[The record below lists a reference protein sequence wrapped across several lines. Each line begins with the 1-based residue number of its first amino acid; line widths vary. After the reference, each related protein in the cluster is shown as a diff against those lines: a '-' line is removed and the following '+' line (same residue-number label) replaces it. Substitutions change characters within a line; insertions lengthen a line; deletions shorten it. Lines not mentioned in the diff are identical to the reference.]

1 MKVSNHVH
9 RLITSKLDSAR
20 IVVWYD
26 GERAFGDFV
35 QRFSAPNCRVV
46 SAEESRLRARR
57 EAGAIYR
64 QLNVSG
70 SLEESS
76 ANLLIYLPFK
86 RSTGDARLQDPFEV
100 FAVAGDTFGDKES
113 EQLASLAYQ
122 ALPDLAE
129 QIERLFR
136 EGQLALRL
144 RSGQAPSTDPSG
156 FGKPEGSKA
165 GSGQALAML
174 DQLERGAAYPLTR
187 QALGTQSAVEVA
199 VQLLG
204 DLQAVQKVADVP
216 GCGEEVL
223 RLLAAELGFV
233 PPGSAKQ
240 WKQRWA
246 LLARYV
252 LFSEFAFDLP
262 GELPAAL
269 VNLPCADES
278 YRDRIYALAERL
290 RGTVG
295 TRDTYID
302 LANHVERELGLP
314 GHFAGVARLGQRD
327 TFAFE
332 ERQYLAALAQALE
345 ADQLDAAREIIA
357 GRAKSVWRSE
367 PERTQVWRVAER
379 CVALLDVAN
388 RVEQVWEQEVDKI
401 VAAYARED
409 GWIDLDRRQRLMEQS
424 IAECTECEELEA
436 VTARCRARYREMIDA
451 IQQRFLAAVEKTG
464 WPPETVLRQTQ
475 VFDQFVAP
483 ALAAREKVA
492 YFLPDAVR
500 FARGRAL
507 AGALSPL
514 GARARHPGASALPT
528 ITLVGMAAL
537 LPGADGTLTMRQ
549 VDGDLIPHLGDRRLK
564 TSADRM
570 RFLAEKYGD
579 RFVDVEISQFLSLT
593 STAKRQARLKN
604 ADLVVVRDSRID
616 RMGETITLR
625 EARKYMTDLLGDL
638 KAAVTQLVR
647 LGYCYIVIATDHGHV
662 LLPEVLPGDVVTES
676 PTGEW
681 PLKKRRSLLGR
692 QVKEGIG
699 TRVFN
704 AAHVGIQGDATEL
717 VVPNGFGLYSAGSG
731 YFHGGLSLQECLLPL
746 ITLRAKGHPAEQTSQ
761 ELEIHYRSDAF
772 TSRVIG
778 LKVWFNSL
786 LEKSI
791 RVRIEPFDGPDPS
804 ARKVGDAA
812 DCDARDEVTREVTLI
827 AGQDTP
833 VPVLLDPDF
842 DGDQVEI
849 RATNPEAPV
858 VWARLTLK
866 NKMLD

>member
-1 MKVSNHVH
+1 MKVSKHVH
-9 RLITSKLDSAR
+9 KLVVSKLDTAR

-26 GERAFGDFV
+26 GEQAFSDFV
-35 QRFSAPNCRVV
+35 HDFRAANCRVV

-57 EAGAIYR
+57 EAEAIYR

-70 SLEESS
+70 SLKDSS

-86 RSTGDARLQDPFEV
+86 RSTGDARQQDPFEV

-136 EGQLALRL
+136 EGQPTLR
-144 RSGQAPSTDPSG
+144 GA
-156 FGKPEGSKA
+156 
-165 GSGQALAML
+165 SGQALAML
-174 DQLERGAAYPLTR
+174 DRLERGATYPLTR
-187 QALGTQSAVEVA
+187 QALGTQSAVEVT

-204 DLQAVQKVADVP
+204 DPQAPQKIADTP
-216 GCGEEVL
+216 GCGEEIL

-233 PPGSAKQ
+233 SPANVQQ

-252 LFSEFAFDLP
+252 LFSEFVFDLP

-314 GHFAGVARLGQRD
+314 AHFAGVARLGQRD

-345 ADQLDAAREIIA
+345 ADQLDVAREIIA
-357 GRAKSVWRSE
+357 GRAKSVWRGE

-379 CVALLDVAN
+379 CVALLDVAR
-388 RVEQVWEQEVDKI
+388 RVEQVWEQEAGHVDKI
-401 VAAYARED
+401 VAAYARQD
-409 GWIDLDRRQRLMEQS
+409 GWSDLDRHQRLMEQS

-451 IQQRFLAAVEKTG
+451 IQQRFLEAVEKTG

-492 YFLPDAVR
+492 YFLSDALR
-500 FARGRAL
+500 FEMGRDL
-507 AGALSPL
+507 AGALGSL
-514 GARARHPGASALPT
+514 GEMDLQPVASTLPT

-537 LPGADGTLTMRQ
+537 LPGADGALTMRE
-549 VDGDLIPHLGDRRLK
+549 VGGDLIPHLGERCLK

-579 RFVDVEISQFLSLT
+579 RFVDVEISAFLSLT
-593 STAKRQARLKN
+593 SAAKRQARLKN

-638 KAAVTQLVR
+638 KAAATQLVR

-704 AAHVGIQGDATEL
+704 AAHVGVQGDATEL

-731 YFHGGLSLQECLLPL
+731 YFHGGLSLQECVLPL

-761 ELEIHYRSDAF
+761 ELEIHYRSDKF

-778 LKVWFNSL
+778 LRVWFNSL

-791 RVRIEPFDGPDPS
+791 RVRIEPFDGSGPS